1 MMNKVLLSIIE
12 NLNDEL
18 IGVYRKLHENPE
30 LPNEE
35 FETTKLIK
43 KLLKKVDRSEEHTS
57 ELQSQR

>member
-1 MMNKVLLSIIE
+1 MANKILSSIIE

-18 IGVYRKLHENPE
+18 IRMFHKLHENPE

-43 KLLKKVDRSEEHTS
+43 KLLKKYT
-57 ELQSQR
+57 